1 MLTGLPLR
9 PQAARVRIEQSK
21 HFDESEQIM
30 LTETAASAAME
41 IQSPATHGDLE
52 ALLHPVQEQV
62 FFEQYWNRKALYIPG
77 RPDKF
82 SGLFDRA
89 AFDRAV
95 HNCVDLK
102 VGFTDENGWP
112 GHFNIKPEQ
121 VTEMLAGGKTVCAS
135 VVDPQ
140 DPILTAFLSRI
151 AKNFAVAGNF
161 FFNSYLS
168 PDGAGFGLHLDHHPV
183 SILQIEGQKRWWYS
197 PEPCL
202 KEVIT
207 NISFPRDRE
216 ALKLPWVT
224 VTKPCEQDL
233 CEVVLSPG
241 DLLYMPKGTWHRAQ
255 AIGGSLGLT
264 LAMESVT
271 PLDLIQTALFPH
283 INKVEFRSQVPGYW
297 WRSAQNGMPKE
308 LERTFEAALG
318 ELRAT
323 VNSMTPADLYGVWRQ
338 VQAARSQK

>member
-1 MLTGLPLR
+1 
-9 PQAARVRIEQSK
+9 VEQF
-21 HFDESEQIM
+21 HEGEQTM
-30 LTETAASAAME
+30 LTETTA
-41 IQSPATHGDLE
+41 SPALE
-52 ALLHPVQEQV
+52 IRSPAALGHLQALLHPVQEQV

-77 RPDKF
+77 QPDKF
-82 SGLFDRA
+82 AGLFDRA

-135 VVDPQ
+135 VIDPR
-140 DPILTAFLSRI
+140 DPVLTAFLNRI
-151 AKNFAVAGNF
+151 ATNFAVAGNF

-168 PDGAGFGLHLDHHPV
+168 PDGGGFGLHLDHHPV

-197 PEPCL
+197 PEPVL

-207 NISFPRDRE
+207 NISFPKDRE

-224 VTKPCEQDL
+224 VTRPREEDL

-241 DLLYMPKGTWHRAQ
+241 DVLYMPKGTWHRAQ

-264 LAMESVT
+264 LAMESVV
-271 PLDLIQTALFPH
+271 PLDLIQTALLPH

-297 WRSAQNGMPKE
+297 WRSAQNGMPPE

-318 ELRAT
+318 ELRAA

-338 VQAARSQK
+338 VQATRSRK

>member
-1 MLTGLPLR
+1 
-9 PQAARVRIEQSK
+9 
-21 HFDESEQIM
+21 M
-30 LTETAASAAME
+30 LTETASSTALE
-41 IQSPATHGDLE
+41 IQSPAAQGDLV

-121 VTEMLAGGKTVCAS
+121 VTEMLADGKTVCAS
-135 VVDPQ
+135 LIDPR
-140 DPILTAFLSRI
+140 DPVLTAFLKRI
-151 AKNFAVAGNF
+151 AKSFAVAGNF

-168 PDGAGFGLHLDHHPV
+168 PDGGGFGLHLDHHPV

-197 PEPCL
+197 PEPGI

-207 NISFPRDRE
+207 NVSFPIGRD

-224 VTKPCEQDL
+224 VTRPCEKDL

-241 DLLYMPKGTWHRAQ
+241 DVLYMPKGTWHRAQ

-264 LAMESVT
+264 LAMESVV
-271 PLDLIQTALFPH
+271 PLDLIQTALFPRL
-283 INKVEFRSQVPGYW
+283 NKVEFRSQVPGYW
-297 WRSAQNGMPKE
+297 CRSALNGIPPE
-308 LERTFEAALG
+308 LERTFESALA
-318 ELRAT
+318 ELRAA
-323 VNSMTPADLYGVWRQ
+323 VNSITPADLYGVWCQ
-338 VQAARSQK
+338 VEATRNRK